1 MALNHFERRIV
12 FGADFAAV
20 QAKLNSLGANPQLVV
35 DGSNGPKT
43 TAAVKAFQNAK
54 GLTADGIVGP
64 MTLAALGLSGS
75 SATST
80 PVPTGTV
87 TAAPVNANTAAAIK
101 KAWQTAQ
108 NASPTMPDAQKQY
121 VLSVALGEGF
131 FGNGWNNPSA
141 EATAHGLTG
150 TEGVGSHNWGAIQG
164 VGSAGSF
171 PHIDHH
177 ADGTAYVGQFK
188 KYASDEE
195 GFLDMAKLI
204 LNGGPIRKQV
214 GAAAIQGALAK
225 GNLHDAVYAQ
235 HDNKY
240 FELAPDKY
248 LASVLRNYATI
259 SSVVGWKQL
268 LGPTGIAIAAGA
280 GGTIVA
286 IVLGIIGFALF
297 KRFA

>member
-1 MALNHFERRIV
+1 MNHFERRVV

-20 QAKLNSLGANPQLVV
+20 QAKLNSLGANPQLSV
-35 DGSNGPKT
+35 DGQNGPMT

-54 GLTADGIVGP
+54 GLVPDGVVGP

-75 SATST
+75 ATST
-80 PVPTGTV
+80 PVPTGTASV
-87 TAAPVNANTAAAIK
+87 APVNANTAAAIQ

-108 NASPTMPDAQKQY
+108 NASPTMPAQQKQY
-121 VLSVALGEGF
+121 VVSVALGEGF

-188 KYASDEE
+188 KYLTDEE

-204 LNGGPIRKQV
+204 LGGGPIRKAV

-235 HDNKY
+235 HDDKY

-248 LASVLRNYATI
+248 LATVIRNYNTI
-259 SSVVGWKQL
+259 GSVVGWQKL
-268 LGPTGIAIAAGA
+268 LGPTGVAIATGV
-280 GGTIVA
+280 GGGLIALIVG
-286 IVLGIIGFALF
+286 VIGFVLI